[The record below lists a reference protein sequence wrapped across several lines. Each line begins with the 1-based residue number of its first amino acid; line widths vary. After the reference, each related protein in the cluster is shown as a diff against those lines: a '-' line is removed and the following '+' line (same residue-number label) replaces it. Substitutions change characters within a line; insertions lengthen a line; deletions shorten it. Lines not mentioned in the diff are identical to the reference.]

1 MVIFIVINQNSQDC
15 LHAFKEMYHMILVD
29 YLSTFSAIPVVRL
42 TREEVIAYV
51 FESWF
56 YFTYQIFSEPY
67 TVWKKKLEFCWNN
80 GKGNMFESDSRLQF

>member
-51 FESWF
+51 FES
-56 YFTYQIFSEPY
+56 
-67 TVWKKKLEFCWNN
+67 
-80 GKGNMFESDSRLQF
+80 